1 MTLKTEIKWE
11 RSAKVTPAN
20 DCKVIMLDTDPFDVV
35 TGEFEVATQNFF
47 TNDGDLIKPLFWAFA
62 EDVEYEV
69 EDYIAYLSE
78 KEKDR

>member
-20 DCKVIMLDTDPFDVV
+20 DCDVIMLDTEPFNV
-35 TGEFEVATQNFF
+35 TSGKFNTLTQKFY
-47 TNDGDLIKPLFWAFA
+47 TNDNKPIEPLLWAFA
-62 EDVEYEV
+62 EDIEYEV
-69 EDYIAYLSE
+69 EDYIAYLSV

>member
-1 MTLKTEIKWE
+1 MEFKTEIKWE

-20 DCKVIMLDTDPFDVV
+20 DCKVIMLDTDPFNVV
-35 TGEFEVATQNFF
+35 TGEFEVATQGFF
-47 TNDGDLIKPLFWAFA
+47 TNDSDLIKPLFWAFA
-62 EDVEYEV
+62 EEVEYEV